1 MTYPGEGGVIMR
13 DRFMVVLVLT
23 VWLGI
28 ALRGSAPAET
38 FTISDVSAR
47 TALYFTVPAGAL
59 KEKLPAPWQFGS
71 VPAGPAKDANLA
83 VIFID
88 QVLAQDPDG
97 KPIGTGANRLMVLA
111 AIGKNMET
119 GESAPVIIG
128 GFSADPANVPG
139 AYKAYTKGTVTRER
153 ELKDAGSLPG
163 TGKEMWEVR
172 SQPTGSLAFV
182 LQYQAAIPTRAKL
195 EQKVYSGVESG
206 FFRIYRI
213 DQGSDVVKSTV
224 TGVDRVQRYQFE
236 AKLPEFAKLF
246 DGSEKLVN
254 ITVIPWYVRQ
264 VFLP

>member
-1 MTYPGEGGVIMR
+1 MGGK
-13 DRFMVVLVLT
+13 FMGVLVLT
-23 VWLGI
+23 ACLGI
-28 ALRGSAPAET
+28 VLRGSAPAET

-47 TALYFTVPAGAL
+47 VALFFTVPADAL
-59 KEKLPAPWQFGS
+59 KEKLPAPWQVAS

-97 KPIGTGANRLMVLA
+97 KPIGPGANRLMVLA
-111 AIGKNMET
+111 AIGKNAET
-119 GESAPVIIG
+119 GESAPVMIG

-139 AYKAYTKGTVTRER
+139 AYKVYTKGMVTRER
-153 ELKDAGSLPG
+153 QLKDTASLPG
-163 TGKEMWEVR
+163 SANEAWEVR
-172 SQPTGSLAFV
+172 GQPTGLLVFA
-182 LQYQAAIPTRAKL
+182 LQYQTAIPTRAKL
-195 EQKVYSGVESG
+195 EQKVYSGAEPG

-224 TGVDRVQRYQFE
+224 TGIDRVQRYQFE